1 MLTGMTERDWSTVLE
16 VFDAAQSSRGEP
28 GHDDRKFLEAI
39 HCFTVARTPSRIW
52 QMEQRMEAVLAA
64 QSLRGI
70 RGILPDA
77 GGMQPDGSLDTV
89 L

>member
-1 MLTGMTERDWSTVLE
+1 
-16 VFDAAQSSRGEP
+16 
-28 GHDDRKFLEAI
+28 
-39 HCFTVARTPSRIW
+39 
-52 QMEQRMEAVLAA
+52 MEAVLAA

-70 RGILPDA
+70 RGILPNA